1 MYQQRDVDCYKR
13 ASFLFYCSA
22 GTSRYPLFKKQEGC
36 CFRVVFHNLLINV
49 YYPIFAVH
57 KKYIHY
63 YMSIIQT
70 IRDKA
75 AVLVFG
81 IIGISLIG
89 FLVQD
94 AFVGGGSHLFTAPS
108 STVGKVNGVAIERES
123 FDERVRA
130 MEAQYQSQ
138 GYRIDESMRQE
149 IQNQIWNG
157 LISKELITAEA
168 QKLGIDFT
176 SKEFTELLFS
186 ENAPQE
192 FKQQF
197 TDPKTGV
204 YNIEAARNAFKT
216 LQKSKDAAQLR
227 QVNDQL
233 IDPIVLSQIQK
244 KLMTIFT
251 NGTYIPKWLIEKQNA
266 VTGQVADIS
275 FVGLSYSTVADS
287 SVNVTDA
294 EINDYIQKH
303 KANFKQ
309 EKSRSIAYVLFNAA
323 PNKQDSANLWNKMEE
338 LKKPLAEAADAG
350 VFVTR
355 QGTKSQ
361 FFDGYMSK
369 SRIQIPVKDSLFQ
382 LSPGEVYGPYYDG
395 NSIVIA
401 RMMGSKVLPDSVK
414 ARHILIGTINPQ
426 TGQPTLADSVAKK
439 RIDSIQQAIAGGA
452 SFELLVTKYSDDEG
466 SKAVFGN
473 LGYFPNGQMV
483 KAFNDFAFE
492 GKAGDKGVVKT
503 EYGYHYIEIL
513 DQKNFEQAYKIA
525 YLSKPIEASVETDR
539 AASAAA
545 TQFASVS
552 RTAKAFDD
560 NVVKEKLNKRI
571 AESVK
576 DMDYQVTGIG
586 TSRAFIKWIYSN
598 KPGTVSDP
606 ISVGDQYVVA
616 LITGEKEEGVQSA
629 AEARIIVEPQLRNKK
644 KAAQLVT
651 KFGKYASIDEA
662 AKNTGQQVQ
671 QADSV
676 RFADNF
682 KPAFGNELI
691 LVGAALNKNYQ
702 EKVSPPL
709 AGNTGVYALQVKN
722 LGALP
727 NDAANVE
734 EQRKA
739 TAMQMKQTMGYA
751 VMQALKEA
759 ATVKDTRMKAGY

>member
-1 MYQQRDVDCYKR
+1 
-13 ASFLFYCSA
+13 
-22 GTSRYPLFKKQEGC
+22 
-36 CFRVVFHNLLINV
+36 
-49 YYPIFAVH
+49 
-57 KKYIHY
+57 
-63 YMSIIQT
+63 MSIIQT

-108 STVGKVNGVAIERES
+108 STVGKVNGVAIEREN
-123 FDERVRA
+123 FDERTRA

-138 GYRIDESMRQE
+138 GYRVDESMRQE

-157 LISKELITAEA
+157 LVSKELMTSEA

-197 TDPKTGV
+197 TDPQTGI

-216 LQKSKDAAQLR
+216 LQKSKDAVQLR
-227 QVNDQL
+227 QVHDQL
-233 IDPIVLSQIQK
+233 IDPIVLSQIQT
-244 KLMTIFT
+244 KLMAIYT

-266 VTGQVADIS
+266 ITGQVADIS
-275 FVGLSYSTVADS
+275 FVGLSYSSVADS
-287 SVNVTDA
+287 AVKVTDA

-303 KANFKQ
+303 KSNFKQ
-309 EKSRSIAYVLFNAA
+309 EKSRGIAYVLFNAA
-323 PNKQDSANLWNKMEE
+323 ANNQDSLNLWNKMEE
-338 LKKPLAEAADAG
+338 LKKPFAEAADPG

-355 QGTKSQ
+355 QGTKLP

-369 SRIQIPVKDSLFQ
+369 SRIQIPVKDSLLALASGQ
-382 LSPGEVYGPYYDG
+382 LYGPYYDG

-401 RMMGSKVLPDSVK
+401 RMIGSKVLPDSVK
-414 ARHILIGTINPQ
+414 ARHILIATINPQ

-452 SFELLVTKYSDDEG
+452 SFEMMVVQYSDDQG
-466 SKAVFGN
+466 SKQALGN
-473 LGYFPNGQMV
+473 LNYFPNGQMV
-483 KAFNDFAFE
+483 KAFNDFCFE
-492 GKAGDKGVVKT
+492 GKTGDKGVVKT
-503 EYGYHYIEIL
+503 EYGYHYIEIQ
-513 DQKNFEQAYKIA
+513 DQKNFEQAFKIA
-525 YLSKPIEASVETDR
+525 YLSKPIEPSVETDR

-545 TQFASVS
+545 TQFASQS
-552 RTAKAFDD
+552 RTAKAFDET
-560 NVVKEKLNKRI
+560 VQKEKLNKRL

-576 DMDYQVTGIG
+576 EMDYQIAGIG

-606 ISVGDQYVVA
+606 VSVGEQYVVA
-616 LITGEKEEGVQSA
+616 LITGEKEEGLQSA
-629 AEARIIVEPQLRNKK
+629 AEARVTVEPLLRDKK
-644 KAAQLVT
+644 KAAQLIT
-651 KFGKYASIDEA
+651 KFGTYATIDEA

-671 QADSV
+671 QADSI

-682 KPAFGNELI
+682 KPGFGNELI
-691 LVGAALNKNYQ
+691 VIGAALNKNYQ
-702 EKVSPPL
+702 SKVSPPL
-709 AGNTGVYALQVKN
+709 TGNTGVYVVQVKN
-722 LGALP
+722 IGALP

-734 EQRKA
+734 EQQKA
-739 TAMQMKQTMGYA
+739 AAMQMRQTMSYA
-751 VMQALKEA
+751 VMQALKDA
-759 ATVKDTRMKAGY
+759 ATIKDNRLKAGY

>member
-1 MYQQRDVDCYKR
+1 
-13 ASFLFYCSA
+13 
-22 GTSRYPLFKKQEGC
+22 
-36 CFRVVFHNLLINV
+36 
-49 YYPIFAVH
+49 
-57 KKYIHY
+57 
-63 YMSIIQT
+63 MSIIQT

-108 STVGKVNGVAIERES
+108 STVGKVNGVAIEREN
-123 FDERVRA
+123 FDERTRA

-138 GYRIDESMRQE
+138 GYRVDESMRQE

-157 LISKELITAEA
+157 LVSKELMTSEA

-197 TDPKTGV
+197 TDPQTGI

-216 LQKSKDAAQLR
+216 LQKSKDAVQLR
-227 QVNDQL
+227 QVHDQL
-233 IDPIVLSQIQK
+233 IDPIVLSQIQR
-244 KLMTIFT
+244 KLMAIYT

-266 VTGQVADIS
+266 ITGQVSDIS
-275 FVGLSYSTVADS
+275 FVGLSYSSVADS
-287 SVNVTDA
+287 AVKVTDA

-303 KANFKQ
+303 KSNFKQ
-309 EKSRSIAYVLFNAA
+309 DKSRSIAYVLFNAA
-323 PNKQDSANLWNKMEE
+323 ANKQDSLNLWNKMEE
-338 LKKPLAEAADAG
+338 LKKPFAEAADPG

-355 QGTKSQ
+355 QGTKLP

-369 SRIQIPVKDSLFQ
+369 SRIQIPVKDSLLALAPGQ
-382 LSPGEVYGPYYDG
+382 LYGPYYDG

-401 RMMGSKVLPDSVK
+401 RMIGSKVLPDSVK
-414 ARHILIGTINPQ
+414 ARHILIATINPQ

-452 SFELLVTKYSDDEG
+452 SFEMMVVQYSDDQG
-466 SKAVFGN
+466 SKQALGN
-473 LGYFPNGQMV
+473 LNYFPNGQMV
-483 KAFNDFAFE
+483 KAFNDFCFE
-492 GKAGDKGVVKT
+492 GKTGDKGVVKT
-503 EYGYHYIEIL
+503 EYGYHYIEIQ
-513 DQKNFEQAYKIA
+513 DQKNFEQAFKIA
-525 YLSKPIEASVETDR
+525 YLSKPIEPSVETDR

-545 TQFASVS
+545 TQFASQS
-552 RTAKAFDD
+552 RTAKAFDET
-560 NVVKEKLNKRI
+560 VQKEKLNKRL

-576 DMDYQVTGIG
+576 EMDYQVVGIG

-606 ISVGDQYVVA
+606 VSVGDQYVVA
-616 LITGEKEEGVQSA
+616 LITGEKEEGLQSA
-629 AEARIIVEPQLRNKK
+629 AEARVAVEPQLRDKK
-644 KAAQLVT
+644 KAAQLIT
-651 KFGKYASIDEA
+651 KFGTYTTIDEA
-662 AKNTGQQVQ
+662 AKNAGQQVQ
-671 QADSV
+671 QADSI

-682 KPAFGNELI
+682 KPGFGNELI
-691 LVGAALNKNYQ
+691 VIGAALNKNYQ
-702 EKVSPPL
+702 SKVSPPL
-709 AGNTGVYALQVKN
+709 TGNTGVYVVQVKN
-722 LGALP
+722 IGALP

-734 EQRKA
+734 EQQKA
-739 TAMQMKQTMGYA
+739 AAMQMRQTMSYA
-751 VMQALKEA
+751 VMQALKDA
-759 ATVKDTRMKAGY
+759 ATIKDNRLKAGY

>member
-1 MYQQRDVDCYKR
+1 
-13 ASFLFYCSA
+13 
-22 GTSRYPLFKKQEGC
+22 
-36 CFRVVFHNLLINV
+36 
-49 YYPIFAVH
+49 
-57 KKYIHY
+57 
-63 YMSIIQT
+63 MSIIQT

-108 STVGKVNGVAIERES
+108 STVGKVNGVAIEREN
-123 FDERVRA
+123 FDERTRA

-138 GYRIDESMRQE
+138 GYRVDESMRQE

-157 LISKELITAEA
+157 LVSKELMTSEA

-197 TDPKTGV
+197 TDPQTGI

-216 LQKSKDAAQLR
+216 LQKSKDAVQLR
-227 QVNDQL
+227 QVHDQL
-233 IDPIVLSQIQK
+233 IDPIVLSQIQT
-244 KLMTIFT
+244 KLMAIYT

-266 VTGQVADIS
+266 ITGQVADIS
-275 FVGLSYSTVADS
+275 FVGLSYSSVADS
-287 SVNVTDA
+287 AVKVTDA

-303 KANFKQ
+303 KSNFKQ
-309 EKSRSIAYVLFNAA
+309 DKSRSIAYVLFNAA
-323 PNKQDSANLWNKMEE
+323 ANKQDSLNLWNKMEE
-338 LKKPLAEAADAG
+338 LKKPFAEAADPG

-355 QGTKSQ
+355 QGTKLP

-369 SRIQIPVKDSLFQ
+369 SRIQIPVKDSLLALASGQ
-382 LSPGEVYGPYYDG
+382 LYGPYYDG

-401 RMMGSKVLPDSVK
+401 RMIGSKVLPDSVK
-414 ARHILIGTINPQ
+414 ARHILIATINPQ

-452 SFELLVTKYSDDEG
+452 SFEMMVVQYSDDQG
-466 SKAVFGN
+466 SKQALGN
-473 LGYFPNGQMV
+473 LNYFPNGQMV
-483 KAFNDFAFE
+483 KAFNDFCFE
-492 GKAGDKGVVKT
+492 GKTGDKGVVKT
-503 EYGYHYIEIL
+503 EYGYHYIEIQ
-513 DQKNFEQAYKIA
+513 DQKNFEQAFKIA
-525 YLSKPIEASVETDR
+525 YLSKPIEPSVETDR

-545 TQFASVS
+545 TQFASQS
-552 RTAKAFDD
+552 RTAKAFDET
-560 NVVKEKLNKRI
+560 VQKEKLNKRL

-576 DMDYQVTGIG
+576 EMDYQVVGIG

-606 ISVGDQYVVA
+606 VSVGDQYVVA
-616 LITGEKEEGVQSA
+616 LITGEKEEGLQSA
-629 AEARIIVEPQLRNKK
+629 AEARVAVEPQLRDKK
-644 KAAQLVT
+644 KAAQLIT
-651 KFGKYASIDEA
+651 KFGTYTTIDEA
-662 AKNTGQQVQ
+662 AKNAGQQVQ
-671 QADSV
+671 QADSI

-682 KPAFGNELI
+682 KPGFGNELI
-691 LVGAALNKNYQ
+691 VIGAALNKNYQ
-702 EKVSPPL
+702 SKVSPPL
-709 AGNTGVYALQVKN
+709 TGNTGVYVVQVKN
-722 LGALP
+722 IGALP

-734 EQRKA
+734 EQQKA
-739 TAMQMKQTMGYA
+739 AAMQMRQTMSYA
-751 VMQALKEA
+751 VMQALKDA
-759 ATVKDTRMKAGY
+759 ATIKDNRLKAGY

>member
-1 MYQQRDVDCYKR
+1 M
-13 ASFLFYCSA
+13 
-22 GTSRYPLFKKQEGC
+22 
-36 CFRVVFHNLLINV
+36 LINL

-57 KKYIHY
+57 KKYIQY

-75 AVLVFG
+75 AVFVFG
-81 IIGISLIG
+81 IIGLSLIA
-89 FLVQD
+89 FVVQD
-94 AFVGGGSHLFTAPS
+94 AFVGGGSHLFSGS
-108 STVGKVNGVAIERES
+108 STTVGKVNGTKIEREN
-123 FDERVRA
+123 FDERTRA

-138 GYRIDESMRQE
+138 GYRVDESMRQE

-157 LISKELITAEA
+157 LISKELVTAEA

-186 ENAPQE
+186 DDAPQE

-197 TDPKTGV
+197 TDPQTGI

-216 LQKSKDAAQLR
+216 LQKSKDAVQLR
-227 QVNDQL
+227 QVHDQL

-244 KLMTIFT
+244 KLMSIYT

-287 SVNVTDA
+287 AVKVTDA
-294 EINDYIQKH
+294 DISDYIQKH
-303 KANFKQ
+303 KNNFKQ
-309 EKSRSIAYVLFNAA
+309 ERSRSIAYVLFNAA
-323 PNKQDSANLWNKMEE
+323 PNKEDSLNLWNKMEE
-338 LKKPLAEAADAG
+338 LKKPFAEAADPG

-355 QGTKSQ
+355 QGTKSA
-361 FFDGYMSK
+361 FFDGYMNK
-369 SRIQIPVKDSLFQ
+369 SRIQIPVKDSLFG
-382 LSPGEVYGPYYDG
+382 LAPGALYGPYYDG

-401 RMMGSKVLPDSVK
+401 RMIGSKVLPDSVK
-414 ARHILIGTINPQ
+414 ARHILIATIDPQ

-452 SFELLVTKYSDDEG
+452 SFEVMVTQYSDDQG
-466 SKAVFGN
+466 SKPVFGS

-483 KAFNDFAFE
+483 KAFNDFCFE
-492 GKAGDKGVVKT
+492 GKTGDKGVVKT
-503 EYGYHYIEIL
+503 EYGYHYIEVQ

-545 TQFASVS
+545 TQFASQS
-552 RTAKAFDD
+552 RTAKAFDET
-560 NVVKEKLNKRI
+560 VQKEKLNKRL

-576 DMDYQVTGIG
+576 EMDYQVIGVG

-606 ISVGDQYVVA
+606 VSVGDQYVVA
-616 LITGEKEEGVQSA
+616 LITGEKEAGLQSA
-629 AEARIIVEPQLRNKK
+629 ASARVIVEPLLRDKK
-644 KAAQLVT
+644 KAALLVA
-651 KFGKYASIDEA
+651 KFGTYTTIDEA
-662 AKNTGQQVQ
+662 AKNAGQQVQ
-671 QADSV
+671 EADSI

-682 KPAFGNELI
+682 KPGFGNELI
-691 LVGAALNKNYQ
+691 VIGAALNKNYQ
-702 EKVSPPL
+702 AKVSPPL
-709 AGNTGVYALQVKN
+709 AGNAGAYVVQVKN
-722 LGALP
+722 IGALP

-739 TAMQMKQTMGYA
+739 ASMQMKQTMGYS
-751 VMQALKEA
+751 VMQALRDA
-759 ATVKDTRMKAGY
+759 ATIKDDRLKAGY